1 MSIIEEHSD
10 ECCTSPLEWFDVP
23 PTQTAVEK
31 SYFSEYQPL
40 TSLQDGSTID
50 FYVPASTDDY
60 IDLQST
66 RLYLKCKVTRTNGNA
81 VNNDQ
86 FPAPV
91 NDLFNSMWGNV
102 ELILN
107 ERLVSHS
114 NGMHGYISM
123 ISHLIHDSEES
134 LQSERSMRLI
144 FKDTPN
150 QMDVTEPRLANHPN
164 LIPGYDIRRTVADD
178 NTVTYNRIPADE
190 VVGNQGL
197 YQRNLLT
204 AGSRVFEM
212 MGPLRI
218 DLFEQERYLPNG
230 ISMKLRFHRQK
241 SSYVLM
247 AEGNNYKVRIM
258 EAYLYVRKIHPSPGV
273 LLGHTQ
279 ALSKMP
285 AKFPITRKECKEIA
299 IASGLRSV
307 KKDNIFLGQL
317 PKRVVVAMVDGD
329 AAAGNYVKNPYNFKH
344 YNVNHMQLFADG
356 EPVRAQPLKPNMDT
370 ADYIH
375 CYETLYRGL
384 NNLDGEKGC
393 IIKRVDWNKG
403 YSLFAFDL
411 TPDMDAD
418 DHYAL
423 IRHGNLRL
431 EVEFATALADPI
443 NILVYA
449 EFDNVLEITADRHIQ
464 FDYV

>member
-1 MSIIEEHSD
+1 MSLIEENSE
-10 ECCTSPLEWFDVP
+10 ECSTSPLEWFDVP

-40 TSLQDGSTID
+40 TSLHDGSTID
-50 FYVPASTDDY
+50 FYIPASTDDY
-60 IDLQST
+60 VDLQST
-66 RLYLKCKVTRTNGNA
+66 RLYLKCQLALRNGTL
-81 VNNDQ
+81 VPDEQ
-86 FPAPV
+86 HPAPV
-91 NDLFNSMWGNV
+91 NDLFNSLWSNV

-107 ERLVSHS
+107 DRLVSHS

-150 QMDVTEPRLANHPN
+150 QMDATEPRQSNYQN
-164 LIPGYDIRRTVADD
+164 LIPGYDIRRNAEDD
-178 NTVTYNRIPADE
+178 GFEVIPPATA
-190 VVGNQGL
+190 VGNHGL

-204 AGSRVFEM
+204 SRSRFFEL

-230 ISMKLRFHRQK
+230 ISIKLRFHRQK
-241 SSYVLM
+241 PRFALM
-247 AEGNNYKVRIM
+247 SEGTGFKVKIL
-258 EAYLYVRKIHPSPGV
+258 EAYLYVRKVRPSPGV
-273 LLGHTQ
+273 LLGHTE

-329 AAAGNYVKNPYNFKH
+329 AAAGSYAKNPYNFRH
-344 YNVNHMQLFADG
+344 YNVNFMQLFADG
-356 EPVRAQPLKPNMDT
+356 EPVRAQPLKPNMST

-431 EVEFATALADPI
+431 EVEFADALPHPI

-449 EFDNVLEITADRHIQ
+449 EFDNVLEITSDRHIQ